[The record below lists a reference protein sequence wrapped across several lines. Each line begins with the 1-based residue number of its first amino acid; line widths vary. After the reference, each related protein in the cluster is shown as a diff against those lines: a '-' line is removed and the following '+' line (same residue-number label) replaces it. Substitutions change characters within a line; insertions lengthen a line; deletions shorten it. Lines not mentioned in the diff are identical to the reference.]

1 MVLSSI
7 AVHLQV
13 ERLDVG
19 ALVSIRGICRVK
31 IANFVQAS
39 GSGRSMLCI
48 FTDIILVVFNRIQV
62 DVFWLH

>member
-1 MVLSSI
+1 M
-7 AVHLQV
+7 
-13 ERLDVG
+13 DVG